1 MVNKVDTL
9 LNFKD
14 ASGTVNE
21 IYPITKKENVQGLS
35 QLISNSLS
43 GYLPKSG
50 GTLTGALTLK
60 SAPTADLQ
68 AATKKYV
75 DDKAPLIIDA
85 SSITSMETTNA
96 TLNSIGT
103 ASKMKREVLLISGTN
118 VYHLNYATDDEVAF
132 VCIDSKKIY
141 TATLCS
147 GDEAVSYDTCYVSA
161 TQRTVTLSSTGWT
174 ASGDVYTQSA
184 TVSGVSATETAQEIH
199 VTPATASMTVYMEA
213 GVYASAQAA
222 NQITFTASKVPTTNL
237 TVYALIKTL

>member
-85 SSITSMETTNA
+85 STLTNSNNITNVFNLIYKAYKAGRIVFLEGNA
-96 TLNSIGT
+96 TYAVLTYCSRSLAIFSHESNGIV
-103 ASKMKREVLLISGTN
+103 REALIFAEGN
-118 VYHLNYATDDEVAF
+118 VQTKNININY
-132 VCIDSKKIY
+132 IS
-141 TATLCS
+141 
-147 GDEAVSYDTCYVSA
+147 
-161 TQRTVTLSSTGWT
+161 RTVTLSSTGWT